1 VRLVELIAG
10 GSFDRPIDEEEM
22 EAELRRWSHNQF
34 LLLGEVLDMRWLSQ
48 EESIA
53 KAPELFEVTWCL
65 DNHNGI
71 IWSLPQG
78 P

>member
-1 VRLVELIAG
+1 
-10 GSFDRPIDEEEM
+10 M
-22 EAELRRWSHNQF
+22 EAELRCWSHNQF

-53 KAPELFEVTWCL
+53 KAPKLWCL
-65 DNHNGI
+65 DNDNGI